1 MSALVADRL
10 GPRWVRPSI
19 ALAVRSF
26 TGMLRQPQ
34 SFVPGLVFPLFFTAV
49 NAAALD
55 RARGLDGFPEVD
67 SYVSFL
73 LAATLMQG
81 VMFSATVAGNDV
93 ALDIQYGFFDRLVSS
108 PVPRL
113 TLLLGPLAGTGA
125 YGVVLAMVFI
135 AVLVVFGASVQA
147 GVAGVVVI
155 ALAAGI
161 FSVAIGAFAMAI
173 GFRKGSV
180 EEVNGYF
187 PIFFTLVFLSSA
199 FFPPELTGGWF
210 EVVAGINPVS
220 WIINGL
226 RHLVI
231 VGWDTSGALSALGTA
246 AGLAAVLVAVASR
259 SLRARLSP

>member
-1 MSALVADRL
+1 M
-10 GPRWVRPSI
+10 
-19 ALAVRSF
+19 
-26 TGMLRQPQ
+26 RQPQ
-34 SFVPGLVFPLFFTAV
+34 SFVPGLIFPLFFTAV

-55 RARGLDGFPEVD
+55 RARALDGFPEVD
-67 SYVSFL
+67 SYASFL
-73 LAATLMQG
+73 LPATLMQG

-108 PVPRL
+108 PVSRL
-113 TLLLGPLAGTGA
+113 SLLLGRLAGTAA
-125 YGVVLAMVFI
+125 YGFVLAIVFTGLLL
-135 AVLVVFGASVQA
+135 AFGASVQA
-147 GVAGVVVI
+147 GIAGVLVI
-155 ALAAGI
+155 AITAAI

-199 FFPPELTGGWF
+199 FFPPQLTGGWF
-210 EVVAGINPVS
+210 ETVAGLNPVS

-231 VGWDTSGALSALGTA
+231 TGWHWPGAIQAVAVS
-246 AGLAAVLVAVASR
+246 AGLAALLVALAGR
-259 SLRARLSP
+259 SLRARLRQ